1 MLFFNLTSIYLLGVT
16 VAVVYCAVQIRTLS
30 GAAYTKTALYLCF
43 AICFYI
49 LGYAMELNA
58 ATPAQILFWNKVQYI
73 GIPFVS
79 ALWLTTAL
87 IYTGHF
93 SRHKK
98 GLLAAIYIIPALTL
112 ILRLTND
119 AHQLYFASVGFKQ
132 ALGGLFIVKQM
143 GPFMYVQ
150 LVHSVSMILIA
161 MGLLVWDSFKAPVRQ
176 WGKIALIALATFF
189 AISGLILTVTK
200 PAGLQLDYMA
210 LYLPFTCIMM
220 IVAIGRYDLLEAK
233 SVARQMVFEAGGD
246 AIFMLN
252 PQNRILDSND
262 SAKKLLRELDIRL
275 ETAAAARLFE
285 GWPQLLAAMEN
296 PDPTIVKLTVEGR
309 DRWYDV
315 TTEDIGE
322 GKYLRGRIKTLRD
335 VTDIYQLN
343 EELSRLAMTDEL
355 SVLSNRRAFLKIG
368 KEWISRSEAKGSSL
382 HLLMM
387 DLDFFK
393 YVNDRY
399 GHPTG
404 DLVIH
409 EFSQILKEHFG
420 GQALIARL
428 GGEEFA
434 VMVAD
439 TTDDALLR
447 SVNALLEKAEQHTY
461 HYFGNTFHVTVSV
474 GMTKR
479 APGQQLDGMMS
490 LADKALYL
498 SKDKGRSCVTAL

>member
-1 MLFFNLTSIYLLGVT
+1 MLFFNLTSLYLLGVA

-49 LGYAMELNA
+49 LGYVMELNSG
-58 ATPAQILFWNKVQYI
+58 TPAQILFWNKVQYL

-98 GLLAAIYIIPALTL
+98 ALLAAIYVIPFVTF

-119 AHQLYFASVGFKQ
+119 AHHLYLASVGFKHE
-132 ALGGLFIVKQM
+132 LGGLFIVKEM
-143 GPFMYVQ
+143 GPWMYVQ
-150 LVHSVSMILIA
+150 LVHSISMIFIA
-161 MGLLVWDSFKAPVRQ
+161 MGLLVWDSLKEPVRQ

-189 AISGLILTVTK
+189 AVAGLTLTVTK
-200 PAGLQLDYMA
+200 PAGFQIDYTA
-210 LYLPFTCIMM
+210 LYLPFTCVMM

-252 PQNRILDSND
+252 PQSRILDSNR
-262 SAKKLLRELDIRL
+262 SAKKLLRELDIRP
-275 ETAAAARLFE
+275 ETAAAASLFE
-285 GWPQLLAAMEN
+285 GWPDLLAAMEKTE
-296 PDPTIVKLTVEGR
+296 PTIVKLTIKDR

-322 GKYLRGRIKTLRD
+322 GKLLRGRIKTLRD

-368 KEWISRSEAKGSSL
+368 KEWIARSEIHGTSL

-393 YVNDRY
+393 DVNDRY

-420 GQALIARL
+420 EGALIARL

-434 VMVAD
+434 VMIENVPDESLQAQVD
-439 TTDDALLR
+439 TLLD
-447 SVNALLEKAEQHTY
+447 KAERHTY
-461 HYFGNTFHVTVSV
+461 HYFGSTFHVTVSV

-479 APGQQLDGMMS
+479 APGEQLDGMMS

-498 SKDKGRSCVTAL
+498 SKDKGRCCVTVL